1 MSGFSQFLWR
11 SFWIWKLALRSLLRQ
26 PRRTAAVLL
35 TVGTGTAS
43 LFLFQGFNTSIMN
56 SYRENSIHARYGHG
70 QLHTLGYRDSVY
82 EKPWEH
88 WIENSDQIRAEL
100 LKMPEVKQVFPRIEF
115 FALLTNG
122 QVNVSGRGTGID
134 GKEEATFF
142 TTMNVVEGKM
152 LSDEPDGVLIGR
164 GLANALNLKP
174 GDRLTVLANT
184 IHGSLNGVDLNV
196 TGIFHTGSK
205 EFDDV
210 AFRIP
215 LDQAKKLLDT
225 DKVESIALG
234 LARDEDWASF
244 SAGSAI
250 KFPQLSA
257 TSFAVLDKIY
267 YQHSIDWLKS
277 QFGVIRL
284 IILAVV
290 VLGIFNVVATSIFER
305 KAEIGNLRANG
316 DSKWDVLFLLLS
328 EGAAVGLIG
337 ALTGIVAAVVL
348 NSTLLAKGILMP
360 PAPGLT
366 RTFHIPIVLDF
377 STAFLTFCLGG
388 ISCLFATVLS
398 AWRVVG
404 LAIGNALRST

>member
-1 MSGFSQFLWR
+1 MNASTQFFWR
-11 SFWIWKLALRSLLRQ
+11 LYWIWKLALRSLLRQ
-26 PRRTAAVLL
+26 PRRTATVLL
-35 TVGTGTAS
+35 TVGIGTAS

-70 QLHTLGYRDSVY
+70 QLHTAGYRDSVY

-88 WIENSDQIRAEL
+88 WIEDSGQIRSEL

-122 QVNVSGRGTGID
+122 QINVSGRGTGVD
-134 GKEEATFF
+134 GKEESTFF

-152 LSDEPDGVLIGR
+152 LSDEPEGILIGR

-174 GDRLTVLANT
+174 GDRVTVLANT
-184 IHGSLNGVDLNV
+184 IHGSLNGADLTV

-215 LDQAKKLLDT
+215 LSQAQKLLDT
-225 DKVESIALG
+225 EKVESIALG
-234 LARDEDWASF
+234 LARDEDWDIF
-244 SAGSAI
+244 SQKVATV
-250 KFPQLSA
+250 FPQLSA

-316 DSKWDVLFLLLS
+316 DSRWDVLLLLLS
-328 EGAAVGLIG
+328 EGTAVGLIG
-337 ALTGIVAAVVL
+337 ALVGILGAAIL
-348 NSTLLAKGILMP
+348 NSTLLSKGILMP

-366 RTFHIPIVLDF
+366 RTFHIPIVLDLW
-377 STAFLTFCLGG
+377 TAVITFALGG
-388 ISCLFATVLS
+388 VSCLFATLLS

-404 LAIGNALRST
+404 MSIGNALRST